1 MITSILIPAHQ
12 EETTIGRCLS
22 SLLMQ
27 AEPAEFHVIVAAN
40 GCTDNTAEVARTF
53 PGVEVI
59 ELADKFAEA
68 YQGKYGLIGP
78 ISLMSAKKTNNIVEF
93 LEGQVD
99 ELEEMRY
106 KVVDKD
112 CTPIQNII
120 DEIFGLY
127 YATLYKLKFLA

>member
-1 MITSILIPAHQ
+1 MSCADFIGTLFLARDVAHS
-12 EETTIGRCLS
+12 THLNTRSFSKHSALN
-22 SLLMQ
+22 
-27 AEPAEFHVIVAAN
+27 EFYDEI
-40 GCTDNTAEVARTF
+40 
-53 PGVEVI
+53 I

-106 KVVDKD
+106 KVVDKE
-112 CTPIQNII
+112 CTPLQNII

-127 YATLYKLKFLA
+127 YSTLYKLKFLA

>member
-1 MITSILIPAHQ
+1 MSCADFIGTLFLARDVAHS
-12 EETTIGRCLS
+12 THL
-22 SLLMQ
+22 
-27 AEPAEFHVIVAAN
+27 
-40 GCTDNTAEVARTF
+40 NTRSFAKHSALNTF
-53 PGVEVI
+53 YDEII

-99 ELEEMRY
+99 ELDAMRY
-106 KVVDKD
+106 KVVDKE
-112 CTPIQNII
+112 CNPLQNII

-127 YATLYKLKFLA
+127 YSTLYKLKFLA

>member
-1 MITSILIPAHQ
+1 MSCADFIGTLFLARDVAHS
-12 EETTIGRCLS
+12 THL
-22 SLLMQ
+22 
-27 AEPAEFHVIVAAN
+27 
-40 GCTDNTAEVARTF
+40 NTRSFAKHSALNTF
-53 PGVEVI
+53 YDEII

-78 ISLMSAKKTNNIVEF
+78 ISLMSAKKTNTIVEF

-106 KVVDKD
+106 KVVDKE
-112 CTPIQNII
+112 CTPLQNII

-127 YATLYKLKFLA
+127 YSTLYKLKFLA